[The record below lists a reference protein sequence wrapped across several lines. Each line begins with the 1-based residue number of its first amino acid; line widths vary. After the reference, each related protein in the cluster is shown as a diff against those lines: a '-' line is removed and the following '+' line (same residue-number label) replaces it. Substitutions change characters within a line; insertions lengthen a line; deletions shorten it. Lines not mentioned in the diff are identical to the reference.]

1 MDARMRTTVWDLMIE
16 TDRMARY
23 HGYLAGKLSKREKI
37 ASVITTT
44 LGVISAYSV
53 ANSFVDAGGWARA
66 AIAFSTVTVAASV
79 VPLAIGLAIAIGV
92 ATGVL

>member
-1 MDARMRTTVWDLMIE
+1 MGCEQRGGKRTSC
-16 TDRMARY
+16 TDC
-23 HGYLAGKLSKREKI
+23 GK
-37 ASVITTT
+37 